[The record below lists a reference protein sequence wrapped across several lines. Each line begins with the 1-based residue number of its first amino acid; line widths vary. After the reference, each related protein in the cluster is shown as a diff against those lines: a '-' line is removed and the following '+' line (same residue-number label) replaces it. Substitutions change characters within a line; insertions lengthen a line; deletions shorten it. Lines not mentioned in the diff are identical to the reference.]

1 MTTSYSPRSSP
12 GTSPSHWFWTNRA
25 LRPILPA
32 SESARSTSN
41 PIICAGFLG
50 FANVYGAPPSASAA
64 QTSSCACKLGVAIT
78 PAASVTITRQGMT
91 FIVFRIYNTYMSCFI
106 EFIDVSK
113 AFDDRKVLD
122 GVSFCVEQGETFAIL
137 GPSGVGKTVTLTHA
151 VGLLKPDSG
160 RIIVDGEDITDMSER
175 QLAPVRR
182 KVQLVFQSG
191 ALFDS
196 LSVWENIAFPLND
209 MGESDDAIARQVQE
223 YLKLVEIEDL
233 ADLMPS
239 ELSTGM
245 KRAVAI
251 ARALAAQPK
260 AILYDEPTTMVDPL
274 MSQTINKLI
283 RKMQRQLGLTQ
294 MVVTHD
300 IANCAEK
307 VADHVALLDKGKFVF
322 VGTIQ
327 ELYASD
333 HPVAKE
339 FVEEDRIRFEKEKE
353 LV

>member
-1 MTTSYSPRSSP
+1 MAY
-12 GTSPSHWFWTNRA
+12 
-25 LRPILPA
+25 
-32 SESARSTSN
+32 
-41 PIICAGFLG
+41 
-50 FANVYGAPPSASAA
+50 
-64 QTSSCACKLGVAIT
+64 
-78 PAASVTITRQGMT
+78 
-91 FIVFRIYNTYMSCFI
+91 FI
-106 EFIDVSK
+106 EFVDVYK
-113 AFDDRKVLD
+113 TFDDGRKVLN
-122 GVSFCVEQGETFAIL
+122 GVSFGVEKGETFAVL

-160 RIIVDGEDITDMSER
+160 RIIVDGEEITNMKESELSHVR
-175 QLAPVRR
+175 KKMQLI
-182 KVQLVFQSG
+182 FQSG

-196 LSVWENIAFPLND
+196 MTVWENVAFPLAD
-209 MGESDDAIARQVQE
+209 IGLSEEELEKRVQE
-223 YLKLVEIEDL
+223 KLDLVELADV

-251 ARALAAQPK
+251 ARGLAAEPV

-283 RKMQRQLGLTQ
+283 RKMQKQLGMTQ

-307 VADHVALLDKGKFVF
+307 VADHVALLHEGRFVF
-322 VGTIQ
+322 NGTMD

-333 HPVAKE
+333 HPVVKE
-339 FVEEDRIRFEKEKE
+339 FVEEDRIRFEKERE
-353 LV
+353 YV

>member
-1 MTTSYSPRSSP
+1 M
-12 GTSPSHWFWTNRA
+12 A
-25 LRPILPA
+25 
-32 SESARSTSN
+32 
-41 PIICAGFLG
+41 
-50 FANVYGAPPSASAA
+50 
-64 QTSSCACKLGVAIT
+64 
-78 PAASVTITRQGMT
+78 
-91 FIVFRIYNTYMSCFI
+91 FIVIRIYNTGMAYFI

-113 AFDDRKVLD
+113 AFDERKVLD
-122 GVSFCVEQGETFAIL
+122 DVSFGVQEGETFAIL

-151 VGLLKPDSG
+151 VGLLKPDTG
-160 RIIVDGEDITDMSER
+160 TIIVDGQDITQMTER
-175 QLAPVRR
+175 ELADVRR

-196 LSVWENIAFPLND
+196 LTVWENVAFPL
-209 MGESDDAIARQVQE
+209 SDTGRTDDEIDRRVAE

-233 ADLMPS
+233 AELMPS

-251 ARALAAQPK
+251 ARAVAAQPK

-274 MSQTINKLI
+274 MSQVINNLI
-283 RKMQRQLGLTQ
+283 RKMQRQLSLTQ

-307 VADHVALLDKGKFVF
+307 VADRIALLDKGKFVF
-322 VGTIQ
+322 IGTIQ

-333 HPVAKE
+333 HPVVKE
-339 FVEEDRIRFEKEKE
+339 FVEEDRIRFEKDRE

>member
-1 MTTSYSPRSSP
+1 MPY
-12 GTSPSHWFWTNRA
+12 
-25 LRPILPA
+25 
-32 SESARSTSN
+32 
-41 PIICAGFLG
+41 
-50 FANVYGAPPSASAA
+50 
-64 QTSSCACKLGVAIT
+64 
-78 PAASVTITRQGMT
+78 
-91 FIVFRIYNTYMSCFI
+91 FI
-106 EFIDVSK
+106 EFVDVEKS
-113 AFDDRKVLD
+113 FGETKVLNGISF
-122 GVSFCVEQGETFAIL
+122 GVEKGETFAIL
-137 GPSGVGKTVTLTHA
+137 GPSGVGKTVTLTLA
-151 VGLLKPDSG
+151 VGLLKPDRG
-160 RIIVDGEDITDMSER
+160 RIIVDGDDITEMNER
-175 QLAPVRR
+175 ELAHVRR

-196 LSVWENIAFPLND
+196 LTVWENVAFPL
-209 MGESDDAIARQVQE
+209 SDSGHTDRDIENKVDE

-274 MSQTINKLI
+274 MSQTITKLI

-307 VADHVALLDKGKFVF
+307 VADHVALLNKGEFAF
-322 VGTIQ
+322 IGTI
-327 ELYASD
+327 EDLYASD
-333 HPVAKE
+333 HPVVKE
-339 FVEEDRIRFEKEKE
+339 FVEEDRIRFQKEKE
-353 LV
+353 LA

>member
-1 MTTSYSPRSSP
+1 MSY
-12 GTSPSHWFWTNRA
+12 
-25 LRPILPA
+25 
-32 SESARSTSN
+32 
-41 PIICAGFLG
+41 
-50 FANVYGAPPSASAA
+50 
-64 QTSSCACKLGVAIT
+64 
-78 PAASVTITRQGMT
+78 
-91 FIVFRIYNTYMSCFI
+91 FI
-106 EFIDVSK
+106 EFIDVQK
-113 AFDDRKVLD
+113 AFGDMKVLD
-122 GVSFCVEQGETFAIL
+122 HVSFGVEQGETFAIL
-137 GPSGVGKTVTLTHA
+137 GPSGAGKTVTLTLA
-151 VGLLKPDSG
+151 VGLLKPDKG
-160 RIIVDGEDITDMSER
+160 RIIVDGEDITDMKER
-175 QLAPVRR
+175 QLAHVRR

-196 LSVWENIAFPLND
+196 LSVWENVAFPL
-209 MGESDDAIARQVQE
+209 SDDGSTDENIDGKVEE

-233 ADLMPS
+233 AGLMPS

-251 ARALAAQPK
+251 ARAVAAEPK

-274 MSQTINKLI
+274 MSQVINNLI

-307 VADHVALLDKGKFVF
+307 VADRVALLDKGKFVF
-322 VGTIQ
+322 VGSMN

-333 HPVAKE
+333 HPVVKE
-339 FVEEDRIRFEKEKE
+339 FVEEDRVRFEKDQE